1 MKLYVLGGRQKRR
14 IIKGDDDEHRFES
27 ALIIRLDTET
37 EKSEIVVDYK
47 TPEHARADADSSS
60 LFTSGTLCG
69 GELMVCTYTEVLV
82 YKVPEFQLVTY
93 ISLPCFNA
101 LHHVCQTHEGNL
113 LVANTGLDMVTE
125 ISPAGK
131 VLREWSVLGES
142 PWQRFSKD
150 IDYRKI
156 ASTKPHRSHANFVF
170 QIGADVWVTR
180 FLQKDAICLTAPD
193 RRIEIGVERPHDGV
207 MYEGKLYFTTVDGH
221 LLVVDPDTLR
231 KTEVIDLK
239 AARGNGRIPGG
250 WCRGIMPVDKRRV
263 WVGFTRIR
271 KTIFMENLMWM
282 KHGLHET
289 EAPTHI
295 ALYDV
300 AEKKCLKEIELEHAG
315 MNILFG
321 ILPAA

>member
-1 MKLYVLGGRQKRR
+1 
-14 IIKGDDDEHRFES
+14 
-27 ALIIRLDTET
+27 
-37 EKSEIVVDYK
+37 
-47 TPEHARADADSSS
+47 
-60 LFTSGTLCG
+60 
-69 GELMVCTYTEVLV
+69 
-82 YKVPEFQLVTY
+82 
-93 ISLPCFNA
+93 

-142 PWQRFSKD
+142 PWQRFSKH

-207 MYEGKLYFTTVDGH
+207 MYEGKLYFTTIDGH

-295 ALYDV
+295 ALFDV
-300 AEKKCLKEIELEHAG
+300 AEKKCLQEIELEHAG